1 MSNFTDGFGILP
13 WNYEPGFFKR
23 LFGHIPFTVS
33 SECITY
39 RNKSG
44 IQACIGYDTLE
55 SIEQKGNKLIIVSEG
70 QTHTLKYDNAAALCE
85 LIKKIVAEDKEYCE
99 FIKLT
104 SIIPEVGIAYFDKA
118 FRYRG
123 DPYVCA
129 ADYIL
134 YTSIRNGFT
143 DLHFEPQQ
151 DFVKI
156 SYRCNGKLKA
166 WNKIDTDNYKHFLA
180 RIKFMFGCNSQIT
193 NEAQEGS
200 YSCIRH
206 DVRLSTF
213 PTDNGERV
221 SFRFISTIKFPTINS
236 LGWSAEASER
246 WLKLVTGEPGL
257 YLITG
262 SVGSGKTTA
271 MYATISELLAA
282 ANDCIRAVT
291 IEDPVEANIEGI
303 CQSSLD
309 TKTEKSLASAFKH
322 LLRQDPDIIAIGEI
336 RDAECITE
344 ALQAGLSGHMI
355 LATFHAGSPEDAIDR
370 IKMMAAGN
378 ELILS
383 GLKGILHLKLT
394 YNGETACPFPI
405 IKELSK

>member
-23 LFGHIPFTVS
+23 LFGHVPFTVS
-33 SECITY
+33 AEDIVY
-39 RNKSG
+39 KDKKG
-44 IQACIGYDTLE
+44 ILKQIEYELVE
-55 SIEQKGNKLIIVSEG
+55 SVEQKSNELKIVAEG
-70 QTHTLKYDNAAALCE
+70 ETHTLKADNAAALCE
-85 LIKKIVAEDKEYCE
+85 LIKKIVDEDKEYSE
-99 FIKLT
+99 FIKLNDML
-104 SIIPEVGIAYFDKA
+104 PDVGIAYFKRA

-123 DPYVCA
+123 DPYASA
-129 ADYIL
+129 ADFIL
-134 YTSIRNGFT
+134 YTCIRNDFT
-143 DLHFEPQQ
+143 DLHFEPQPE
-151 DFVKI
+151 FVKI
-156 SYRCNGKLKA
+156 SYRCNGKLKY
-166 WNKIDTDNYKHFLA
+166 WNKIDTDNYNHLLA
-180 RIKFMFGCNSQIT
+180 RMKYMFGCNSQIT
-193 NEAQEGS
+193 DKAQEGS

-213 PTDNGERV
+213 PTDNGERT
-221 SFRFISTIKFPTINS
+221 SLRFISTIKFPTIKS
-236 LGWSAEASER
+236 LGWPAEACDK
-246 WLKLVTGEPGL
+246 WLKLVTSEPGL
-257 YLITG
+257 YIITG

-282 ANDCIRAVT
+282 NNDCIRAVT

-309 TKTEKSLASAFKH
+309 PKVEKNLASAFKH
-322 LLRQDPDIIAIGEI
+322 LLRQDPDVIAIGEI

-344 ALQAGLSGHMI
+344 ALQAGLSGHMV
-355 LATFHAGSPEDAIDR
+355 LATFHAGSAEDAIDR

-394 YNGETACPFPI
+394 YTGETACPFPT